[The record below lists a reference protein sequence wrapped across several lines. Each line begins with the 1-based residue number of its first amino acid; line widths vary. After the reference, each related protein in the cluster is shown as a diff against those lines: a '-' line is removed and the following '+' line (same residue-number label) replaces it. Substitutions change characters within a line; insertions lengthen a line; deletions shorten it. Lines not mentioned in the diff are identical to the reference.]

1 MSDLYNALQALRFDI
16 RMKDINIKK
25 GEVSEEE
32 LNKHLAQLKDL
43 QDQSETFDFI
53 DRDDAFHSD
62 SN

>member
-1 MSDLYNALQALRFDI
+1 MSDLYTALQALRYDI

-25 GEVSEEE
+25 GEVSQEE

-43 QDQSETFDFI
+43 QDQAENLDFL
-53 DRDDAFHSD
+53 DRDDSFHSD